1 MTETLEITVEEEGIE
16 GGEVEHRAAKVDAV
30 SFPERTIDVIVIP
43 YETPTIIDDGRRA
56 FEEIVSRGAFGNVQQ
71 RAGGRIKVFRD
82 HEGRLPVGY
91 VKTLYPNRDEGL
103 LAKLQISRTDDGEET
118 LVLADD
124 GVLDASAGFGLLR
137 DKDGRVKHGAAVW
150 ETRSRRRLNHLW
162 LDHVAMVGNPAYPTA
177 NVLDVRASVS
187 PAAAMEAAGPVP
199 TPNRDTLAAQRLQ
212 TLYADLDRRYG
223 LNR

>member
-1 MTETLEITVEEEGIE
+1 MTETLESPAELGIE
-16 GGEVEHRAAKVDAV
+16 GGEVEHRSAKVGEV

-43 YETPTIIDDGRRA
+43 YETPTIIESGRHT

-82 HEGRLPVGY
+82 HEYRQPVGY

-103 LAKLQISRTDDGEET
+103 LAKLLISRTDDGEET

-137 DKDGRVKHGAAVW
+137 DKDGHVKHGAAVW
-150 ETRSRRRLNHLW
+150 ETRNRRRLNHLW
-162 LDHVAMVGNPAYPTA
+162 LDHVALVPDPAYPTA
-177 NVLDVRASVS
+177 NVLAVRAAERPS
-187 PAAAMEAAGPVP
+187 AAADGRGPVL
-199 TPNRDTLAAQRLQ
+199 TPNRDVLAAQRLEA
-212 TLYADLDRRYG
+212 LYADLDRRYG